1 MSHRRWTTIAAAA
14 LLVGGAA
21 AAAPKEPIAN
31 QDLLRARLQQHIG
44 QRLTAIDGV
53 AGVWIKDLVSG
64 DEIGVNE
71 DRVFPTASSIKIGIL
86 VELYRQVEQGRLHL
100 DDRHRV
106 QGSDRAGGSG
116 VLQHL
121 GAVELSLK
129 DLATLMIVLS
139 DNTATN
145 ILIDKVGMGAVNA
158 TLDRLGLSA
167 TRLRRKMIRPDDQA
181 AGRENVSTPAEL
193 GRLVELI
200 YREKIV
206 APAACREML
215 QILAHPKSGQI
226 RARLPQDVRV
236 AHKTGGLGGVVNDV
250 GVVFLEGRPFIVSA
264 MSTLVGAGEDAGRT
278 ISDVARLAYDYFAR
292 LERANAYGAQLPR
305 GVVRH

>member
-1 MSHRRWTTIAAAA
+1 MSPRRWTTITVAVLLLAAHLAAAE
-14 LLVGGAA
+14 
-21 AAAPKEPIAN
+21 EPVAN
-31 QDLLRARLQQHIG
+31 QDLLRAQLEQRIA
-44 QRLTAIDGV
+44 QRLGAVDGV
-53 AGVWIKDLVSG
+53 VGVWIKDLVSG
-64 DEIGVNE
+64 DEISVNE
-71 DRVFPTASSIKIGIL
+71 DRIFPTASSIKIGIL
-86 VELYRQVEQGRLHL
+86 VELYRQADQGRLRL
-100 DDRHRV
+100 EGRHRV
-106 QGSDRAGGSG
+106 EESDRAGGSG

-121 GAVELSLK
+121 GTVELSLR
-129 DLATLMIVLS
+129 DIATLMIVLS

-145 ILIDKVGMGAVNA
+145 ILIDKVGMDAVNA
-158 TLDRLGLSA
+158 TLDRLGLST

-206 APAACREML
+206 TPQACREML
-215 QILAHPKSGQI
+215 EILAYPKSGPL
-226 RARLPQDVRV
+226 RSRLPQDVRV

-264 MSTLVGAGEDAGRT
+264 MSTLVSDPEPAHRA

-292 LERANAYGAQLPR
+292 IERANAYGAQLPSGLTR
-305 GVVRH
+305 R